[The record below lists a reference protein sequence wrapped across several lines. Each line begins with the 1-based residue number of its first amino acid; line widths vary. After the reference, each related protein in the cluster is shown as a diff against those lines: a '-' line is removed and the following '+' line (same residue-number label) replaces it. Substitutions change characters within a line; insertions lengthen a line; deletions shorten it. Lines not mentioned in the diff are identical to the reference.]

1 MKLARSI
8 VRHNPA
14 KYSIKIIEFKLS
26 VLIADLH
33 YADLFAVFT
42 WFCSSGREQLKWK
55 VA

>member
-8 VRHNPA
+8 VGHNLA

-42 WFCSSGREQLKWK
+42 WFCSNWKRALKWK